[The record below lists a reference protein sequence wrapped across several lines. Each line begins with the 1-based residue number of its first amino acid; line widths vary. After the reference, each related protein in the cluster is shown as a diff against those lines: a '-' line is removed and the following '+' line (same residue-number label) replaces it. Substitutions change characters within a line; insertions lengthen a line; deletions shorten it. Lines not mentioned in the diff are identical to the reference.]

1 MGGHA
6 KNRKSGGWRVYP
18 CSQKI
23 ALFSLPMSAVEVKN
37 LIEHNV
43 TLFEDRGLV
52 LRMSIV
58 GGDSVFVDVDL
69 SMSRLTESTSAILN
83 HSGVWL

>member
-1 MGGHA
+1 
-6 KNRKSGGWRVYP
+6 
-18 CSQKI
+18 
-23 ALFSLPMSAVEVKN
+23 MSAVEVKN